1 MNGQE
6 GHEQN
11 LQIADHQEEWKPHE
25 RHCLTAVTGQL
36 LWGMESSPCWGDN
49 KGSPRGRLVGCEWAQ
64 PLRQT
69 ARRCLRNGDES
80 GRATQQSPPGTD
92 PEARSQNLEE
102 SPVLPSFLQ
111 HQSQL
116 NQDVH
121 RDTEGKRGT
130 GVQRNTSL
138 KTEGD
143 WPFVM
148 AQALGEMSQTHQQ
161 TLLHNSAPR
170 GWRVDKRQRRGN
182 EGLVKGEPAVRL
194 E

>member
-25 RHCLTAVTGQL
+25 RHRLTAVTGQVTGQL

-111 HQSQL
+111 HQSQRPRHG
-116 NQDVH
+116 NNSTKMSIEIQKENAGQTYNGI
-121 RDTEGKRGT
+121 RASKQKGT
-130 GVQRNTSL
+130 GPL
-138 KTEGD
+138 
-143 WPFVM
+143 
-148 AQALGEMSQTHQQ
+148 
-161 TLLHNSAPR
+161 
-170 GWRVDKRQRRGN
+170 
-182 EGLVKGEPAVRL
+182 
-194 E
+194 